1 MENDITQNINEQIT
15 FSKYYLE
22 KNRSDLKSQNPMIS
36 LMLFDLLIRM
46 IALNQEHEENYL
58 KWLDITEKYFSE
70 TLSSEGSMELAK
82 IQSNYY
88 KYLFSVIKEAPDL
101 NLAKSYSVLIENNL
115 QKTTKLTKGDSDLYE
130 RIVMILLE
138 AQEFDKAYELSKKIL
153 QVKERNVLVT
163 ILNFSFEKHSDNQD
177 LLIKK
182 FKTIL
187 KRKKGD
193 PYDEKYLFFSYYF
206 REMLKISS
214 SKEIFRAMV
223 FGLD

>member
-1 MENDITQNINEQIT
+1 MINDITQNINEQIT

-22 KNRSDLKSQNPMIS
+22 KNRSDLKLQNPMIS

-101 NLAKSYSVLIENNL
+101 NLAKSYSVLIENYL

-223 FGLD
+223 FALD